1 MSEEVTQNEPTAEAV
16 QENLMSLQDSMRN
29 LDTAVLETQEVRR
42 ALLNKF
48 LPEVLSLDMKVNA
61 ETDPDQYA
69 SQTRLIEQ
77 TRQLLNDIDNS
88 AKNHVAAKLKQKDL
102 DNQAEASINIA
113 ELLKEVKI
121 NQGWGNDNLCSP
133 AFKSEELDDLL
144 DEKCDEAG
152 CVVLDTELEMGTNN
166 LPKEEDQDDF
176 EKQKE

>member
-69 SQTRLIEQ
+69 SQTRFIEQ

-88 AKNHVAAKLKQKDL
+88 LR
-102 DNQAEASINIA
+102 
-113 ELLKEVKI
+113 
-121 NQGWGNDNLCSP
+121 
-133 AFKSEELDDLL
+133 
-144 DEKCDEAG
+144 
-152 CVVLDTELEMGTNN
+152 TT
-166 LPKEEDQDDF
+166 
-176 EKQKE
+176 